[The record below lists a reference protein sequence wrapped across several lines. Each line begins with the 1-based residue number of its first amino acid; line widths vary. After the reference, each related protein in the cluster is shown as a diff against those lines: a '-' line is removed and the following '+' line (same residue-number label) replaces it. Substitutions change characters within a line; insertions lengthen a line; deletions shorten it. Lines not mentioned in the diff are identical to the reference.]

1 MSNELPVIGSF
12 GLREDFWDRHG
23 AKIATRL
30 KVIYGAFWKLYDT
43 LIIPTWLKFISD
55 FVIFHNQTTCMRHVF
70 YRPIYGTVP
79 RAYNGT
85 LSVFLS
91 KKPRVVSGS

>member
-1 MSNELPVIGSF
+1 MLAFYYRSIHHLSNYLAITLLFGSPMSNELPVIGSF

-43 LIIPTWLKFISD
+43 LIIPT
-55 FVIFHNQTTCMRHVF
+55 
-70 YRPIYGTVP
+70 
-79 RAYNGT
+79 
-85 LSVFLS
+85 
-91 KKPRVVSGS
+91 